1 VSSYAIKR
9 LTALAATGIVGA
21 MLVYAPVSQAFNFG
35 DMMNPGKWMGGKG
48 DRYDDWDEGG
58 PYGGGP
64 WGGPYGGG
72 PYGGGPYGGGPWGP
86 GGGYGAPY
94 GGPGY
99 GAPGLYGAPG
109 YRPTPVVPAAP
120 TAPRSS
126 SSSSSSENVKSA
138 EIEALKRRIEE
149 LETKQQAPAYT
160 APPPSSW
167 GSSNPSSS
175 GSDWGSAP
183 AFRPL
188 NKY

>member
-1 VSSYAIKR
+1 MSSYAIKR

-48 DRYDDWDEGG
+48 GERYADWGE
-58 PYGGGP
+58 
-64 WGGPYGGG
+64 
-72 PYGGGPYGGGPWGP
+72 GGPYGGGPWGP
-86 GGGYGAPY
+86 GGGYGGPY

-109 YRPTPVVPAAP
+109 YRPTPVVPAVP
-120 TAPRSS
+120 VAPRAS

-167 GSSNPSSS
+167 GSSSTPSSS